1 MNVILFFTYGV
12 SLKDWESSGLFSREI
27 KHYKALSE
35 KYNVNFTFVT
45 YGDEEEYKFDN
56 YFKNLKIIPIYT
68 LINHSNSRLIR
79 ILKSLYVPFLI
90 KRKLGTKYEIL
101 KTNQLN
107 GSWVAIIFKFI
118 TRIPLI
124 IRTGYDL
131 YTFSKYENKN
141 LIKRV
146 FYYILTFL
154 ALNFSNLYIV
164 SSKTD
169 YKFLKNN
176 FIFNKNKLIIIPNW
190 VDNKEVSPS
199 KKRGNKVLAIGRF
212 EKQKNFELI
221 INSLKNTEF
230 NLDLF
235 GEGSL
240 KSSLEEASINSDNI
254 NFLGTK
260 PHEELMNEYEKY
272 QFYISLSSHEGN
284 PKTTLEAM
292 GSGCVVIVSNIP
304 NNREIVSH
312 NETGIL
318 IEPKN
323 DNLIN
328 TLRDILDKK
337 ELINKIRLNSINY
350 IENNNSINKVTSK
363 EFDEYKKLSSFN

>member
-12 SLKDWESSGLFSREI
+12 SLKDWESSGLLSREI

-35 KYNVNFTFVT
+35 KYNINFTFVT
-45 YGDEEEYKFDN
+45 YGDNEEYKYNN
-56 YFKNLKIIPIYT
+56 YFKNLKIFPIYSF
-68 LINHSNSRLIR
+68 INYSNSKLIR
-79 ILKSLYVPFLI
+79 IIKSLYIPFLI
-90 KRKLGTKYEIL
+90 KRRLGKEYEIL

-107 GSWVAIIFKFI
+107 GSWVALIFKFI
-118 TRIPLI
+118 TKIPLI

-131 YTFSKYENKN
+131 YAFSKYEKKN
-141 LIKRV
+141 VIKRI
-146 FYYILTFL
+146 FYYILTLFG
-154 ALNFSNLYIV
+154 LNFSNLYSV

-169 YKFLKNN
+169 YNFLKDN

-190 VDNKEVSPS
+190 VDSKKIHQS
-199 KKRGNKVLAIGRF
+199 KKRANKVLVIGRM

-230 NLDLF
+230 DLDIF

-240 KSSLEEASINSDNI
+240 KSKLKEASKNSNNI
-254 NFLGTK
+254 NFLGIK

-292 GSGCVVIVSNIP
+292 GSGCIVIVSNIP

-312 NETGIL
+312 LETGVV
-318 IEPKN
+318 IEPEK

-328 TLRDILDKK
+328 TLRELSKK
-337 ELINKIRLNSINY
+337 TDLINKIRINSINY
-350 IENNNSINKVTSK
+350 IENNNSIDKVISR
-363 EFDEYKKLSSFN
+363 EFEEYKKLSSFN

>member
-12 SLKDWESSGLFSREI
+12 SLKDWESSGLLSREI
-27 KHYKALSE
+27 KQYKALSE
-35 KYNVNFTFVT
+35 KYNINFTFVT
-45 YGDEEEYKFDN
+45 YGDNDEYKYNN
-56 YFKNLKIIPIYT
+56 YFKNLKIFPIYSF
-68 LINHSNSRLIR
+68 ISHSNSKLIR
-79 ILKSLYVPFLI
+79 IIKSLYIPFLI
-90 KRKLGTKYEIL
+90 KRKLGTEYEIL

-107 GSWVAIIFKFI
+107 GSWVAIIFKLI
-118 TRIPLI
+118 TKIPLI

-131 YTFSKYENKN
+131 FTFSKYEKKN
-141 LIKRV
+141 IIKRI
-146 FYYILTFL
+146 FYYILTLF
-154 ALNFSNLYIV
+154 ALNFSNLYSV

-169 YKFLKNN
+169 YNFLKDN

-190 VDNKEVSPS
+190 VDSKEILPS
-199 KKRGNKVLAIGRF
+199 KKRANKVLVIGRM

-230 NLDLF
+230 DLDIF

-240 KSSLEEASINSDNI
+240 KSKLKEASKNSNNI
-254 NFLGTK
+254 NFLGIK

-312 NETGIL
+312 LETGVL
-318 IEPKN
+318 IEPEK

-328 TLRDILDKK
+328 TLREICKK
-337 ELINKIRLNSINY
+337 ADLINKIRINSINY
-350 IENNNSINKVTSK
+350 IENNNSIDKVISR
-363 EFDEYKKLSSFN
+363 EFEEYKKLSSFN

>member
-12 SLKDWESSGLFSREI
+12 SLKDWESSGLLSREI
-27 KHYKALSE
+27 KQYKTLSE
-35 KYNVNFTFVT
+35 KYNINFTFVT
-45 YGDEEEYKFDN
+45 YGDNDEYKYNN
-56 YFKNLKIIPIYT
+56 YFKNLKIFPIYSF
-68 LINHSNSRLIR
+68 ISHSNSKLIR
-79 ILKSLYVPFLI
+79 IIKSLYIPFLI
-90 KRKLGTKYEIL
+90 KRKLGAEYEIL

-107 GSWVAIIFKFI
+107 GSWVAIIFKLI
-118 TRIPLI
+118 TKIPLI

-131 YTFSKYENKN
+131 FTFSKYEKKN
-141 LIKRV
+141 IIKRI
-146 FYYILTFL
+146 FYYILTLFS
-154 ALNFSNLYIV
+154 LNFSNLYSV

-169 YKFLKNN
+169 YNFLKDN

-190 VDNKEVSPS
+190 VDSIEILPS
-199 KKRGNKVLAIGRF
+199 KKRANKVLVIGRM

-230 NLDLF
+230 DLDIF

-240 KSSLEEASINSDNI
+240 KSKLKEASKNSNNI
-254 NFLGTK
+254 NFLGIK

-312 NETGIL
+312 LETGVL
-318 IEPKN
+318 IEPEK

-328 TLRDILDKK
+328 TLREICKK
-337 ELINKIRLNSINY
+337 TDLINKIRINSINY
-350 IENNNSINKVTSK
+350 IENNNSIDKVISR
-363 EFDEYKKLSSFN
+363 EFEEYKKLSSFN

>member
-12 SLKDWESSGLFSREI
+12 SLKDWESSGLLSREI
-27 KHYKALSE
+27 KQYKTLSE
-35 KYNVNFTFVT
+35 KYNINFTFVT
-45 YGDEEEYKFDN
+45 YGDNDEYKYNN
-56 YFKNLKIIPIYT
+56 YFKNLKIFPIYSF
-68 LINHSNSRLIR
+68 ISHSNSKLIR
-79 ILKSLYVPFLI
+79 IIKSLYIPFLI
-90 KRKLGTKYEIL
+90 KRKLGVEYEIL

-107 GSWVAIIFKFI
+107 GSWVAIIFKLI
-118 TRIPLI
+118 TKIPLI

-131 YTFSKYENKN
+131 FTFSKYEKKN
-141 LIKRV
+141 IIKRI
-146 FYYILTFL
+146 FYYILTLFS
-154 ALNFSNLYIV
+154 LNFSNLYSV

-169 YKFLKNN
+169 YNFLKDN

-190 VDNKEVSPS
+190 VDSKEILPS
-199 KKRGNKVLAIGRF
+199 KKRANKVLVIGRM

-230 NLDLF
+230 DLDFF

-240 KSSLEEASINSDNI
+240 KSKLEEASKNSNNI
-254 NFLGTK
+254 NFLGIK

-312 NETGIL
+312 LETGVL
-318 IEPKN
+318 IEPEK

-328 TLRDILDKK
+328 TLREICKK
-337 ELINKIRLNSINY
+337 TDLINKIRINSINY
-350 IENNNSINKVTSK
+350 IENNNSIDKVISR
-363 EFDEYKKLSSFN
+363 EFEEYKKLTSFN